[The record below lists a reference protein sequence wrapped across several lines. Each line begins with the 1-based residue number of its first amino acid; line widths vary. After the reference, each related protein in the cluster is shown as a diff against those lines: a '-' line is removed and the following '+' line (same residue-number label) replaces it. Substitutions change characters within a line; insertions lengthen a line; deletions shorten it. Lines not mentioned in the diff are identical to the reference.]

1 MTPACLTFGRRALT
15 AAEVARA
22 RVLNVGAFDVNGSF
36 RTLVDPLG
44 PAEYTAWTS
53 SLVRASIRSAMRV
66 HSWRHSAPSPL
77 DVVISTEML
86 EHVADC
92 GPSRGT

>member
-15 AAEVARA
+15 AAEVAGA

-44 PAEYTAWTS
+44 PAEYIGVDIQPGPGVDQICDA
-53 SLVRASIRSAMRV
+53 RALMATFGAESF
-66 HSWRHSAPSPL
+66 